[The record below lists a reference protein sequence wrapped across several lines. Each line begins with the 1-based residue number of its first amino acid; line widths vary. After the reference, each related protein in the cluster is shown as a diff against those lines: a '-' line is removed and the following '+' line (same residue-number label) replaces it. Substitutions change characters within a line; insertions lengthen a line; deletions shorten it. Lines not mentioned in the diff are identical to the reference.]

1 MPPSRSQVEAARI
14 RADLG
19 LGSGY
24 VDVFDIARRLGAEIY
39 FHPFGDDGVE
49 GAYKLVDGL
58 AFILINADRPLVRR
72 RFSVAHEIGH
82 MRLGGTDSGVV
93 ESAGS
98 MYANDPEERNAN
110 RFAAYLLMDPDGV
123 VAKLDGIDEPI
134 GRIAAVA
141 TEFVVSPMAATIHLA
156 ELGFVSMAVKDNY
169 VALDGTRE
177 AKTLLAEHGYEA
189 PRNVALRG
197 VERIDVRHLDDALT
211 AFAAGQYSRSALAAD
226 FDLSIAEVDELLRL
240 RGLTEPVPITGEID
254 LRGFDDDD

>member
-82 MRLGGTDSGVV
+82 MRLGGTDAGVV
-93 ESAGS
+93 ESA

-123 VAKLDGIDEPI
+123 VARIDGVDEPI

-141 TEFVVSPMAATIHLA
+141 TEFVVSPMAAAIHLA
-156 ELGFVSMAVKDNY
+156 ELGLVSTAVKDNY
-169 VALDGTRE
+169 ISLDGTRE
-177 AKTLLAEHGYEA
+177 ARTVLAEHGYEA
-189 PRNVALRG
+189 PRSVALRG
-197 VERIDVRHLDDALT
+197 ADRIDVRHLDDALT
-211 AFAAGQYSRSALAAD
+211 TFAAGQYSRSALAAD
-226 FDLSIAEVDELLRL
+226 FDLSADEVDELLL
-240 RGLTEPVPITGEID
+240 VRGLTEPVPITGEID